1 MDLLTGKR
9 FFLYFLAHPSNP
21 VDKRAPN
28 FFYAFL
34 DCIFLIIRTINENK

>member
-1 MDLLTGKR
+1 MDLLTGKW

-34 DCIFLIIRTINENK
+34 YCNLHFIRTVNENK